1 MNTIYKKL
9 KTLLSFPLFMKSIKG
24 ILLLGTTLLIASC
37 FLSGG
42 NSQPDVREIIHASEL
57 EKEARESE
65 ERYRPK
71 SSSSRNRGSCDNC
84 NKICEDIYDFE
95 DRSRNDG
102 KVERCLDLS
111 TSTIKDLEELVDHL
125 SDENVTARDLN
136 DLVDADDFKEYL
148 SISLNSWIDITEG
161 ASEEGSKV
169 LLAWIADHSTDNNL
183 DSHSDSPAQALKK
196 AHEDAPE
203 GYSQYQG
210 IKNLL
215 QNALT
220 EQDRELK
227 ICNTKIGK
235 HIGNNSC
242 LDYAVGICQ
251 SELLSDKTFNDL
263 ASTNTNTNTI
273 GDEILKECSD
283 DIDNKVGESGKIR
296 EAFDTLVTSEACEPN
311 PPSCP

>member
-169 LLAWIADHSTDNNL
+169 LLAWIATQSII
-183 DSHSDSPAQALKK
+183 AQALTD

-227 ICNTKIGK
+227 IGNTKIGK

-251 SELLSDKTFNDL
+251 SILLSDKTFKDL
-263 ASTNTNTNTI
+263 ALASTNTI
-273 GDEILKECSD
+273 GDEILEECSG
-283 DIDNKVGESGKIR
+283 DIINRVGASEDKIR
-296 EAFDTLVTSEACEPN
+296 VAFDTLVDANGCK
-311 PPSCP
+311 